1 MRYLAIAKTVS
12 LKSLVKKT
20 MWDKNLT
27 KEKVYNLIL
36 SSLPLMRTIL
46 SNGAYQSIKQVV
58 QIT

>member
-1 MRYLAIAKTVS
+1 MRYFAIAQTAS
-12 LKSLVKKT
+12 LKPLVKKT

-27 KEKVYNLIL
+27 KEKEYNLIL

-46 SNGAYQSIKQVV
+46 ANDAYQSIKQVV